1 MNTVPL
7 AQRDGYDFLGWY
19 TSDGAEFAKGF
30 YITKDITVYPKW
42 KVSDPTPSPTPTPT
56 PTPEPEPE
64 HQDDNPGTEPT
75 SSGLDPA
82 KFKVDT
88 TSGTR
93 IGLCGNILYSNF
105 NGGKDIK
112 GHSLKNCK
120 LYGNGTTCSHYK
132 ACCTST
138 VYIHPDAP
146 GKKFLY
152 VPVFPGKDL
161 SKIKLKSG
169 GETNIPQDMVEYINK
184 NVSWGPGWHPDNCA
198 GQKFREEFPTW
209 NDYDWKNF
217 GQKTHIPAIQWPG
230 HKFLGWYL
238 GYDSCTSKDPTRPL
252 EGSYDKLYL
261 PVSSTEKESFYICA
275 DYLQTISRKTATGG
289 FQYKGFIFYPRFD

>member
-1 MNTVPL
+1 M
-7 AQRDGYDFLGWY
+7 GWY

-56 PTPEPEPE
+56 PTPTPEPEPE
-64 HQDDNPGTEPT
+64 HQDDNPDTEPT

-82 KFKVDT
+82 KFKVDP
-88 TSGTR
+88 TSGTG

-132 ACCTST
+132 ACCTSK

-184 NVSWGPGWHPDNCA
+184 NVSWRPGWHPDNCA

-217 GQKTHIPAIQWPG
+217 GQKISIPAMQWPG

-238 GYDSCTSKDPTRPL
+238 GYDGCTSKDPTRPL

-275 DYLQTISRKTATGG
+275 DYLQKISRKTATGT
-289 FQYKGFIFYPRFD
+289 Y